1 MKRFS
6 FLPVRGTMNRCSA
19 AVLCAAFFFAVLP
32 SSATDLPA
40 VTPVLMPDFPSC
52 PAIWINGGSSVR
64 SSFGKEKVAD
74 SFSGTILRK
83 LSTKP
88 ETGVF
93 SATYV
98 FSVAQEGLYDFFAA
112 LTTQKQPY
120 TSPVDFRFDSGPWGE
135 VPASSRDVVW
145 GISNA
150 VSWHSLGRR
159 KMTAGKHTLEFRIT
173 RRSALGTWSFM
184 CDGIAGFRSGQTGR
198 IWNAQ
203 LCSPFAPGKKLSVG
217 FRYEGRPFPGTVRL
231 TFAGESVVSL
241 GTLFRPG
248 ENRVEL
254 EIPGILPRGDYR
266 VDFLP
271 LGAAGDT
278 QSIPAAYAPPVRRR
292 LPPRL
297 LSVRLQKDRYALRF
311 SGGEAHPVLALLFVQ
326 GKMYAAS
333 LLSSSEGVLPEGIVK
348 FAKGRRTEIRFQPV
362 PAVSGNWIV
371 RQLELPGVP
380 AALPK
385 PVNYGVF
392 SDCDKIAHF
401 WYMNHAYEYIFDGR
415 RYFPVGGMW
424 CPDTLNSRDSEIR
437 GIAARLERDRKIIRA
452 IRKAGLDDVYLNLS
466 SNAPLWVRQKF
477 IDMLEEEGIHYGYQL
492 AGGGGG
498 VVPAFFITRDDP
510 GAKGNY
516 RALSRGVYSG
526 GRVTAQFPLEQ
537 KLAGLLVVDPANPEK
552 GGELIAFSDIVGRDL
567 RSGIIDLEKAQ
578 DFGKLRRIVFPV
590 GGKYREG
597 GQVILIPFLE
607 AKVHHVD
614 LWNPEV
620 FRKWKNRVS
629 WIGAIRWGKH
639 LRAFIDPI
647 ANETNMVN
655 GTENLRQF
663 TPGFN
668 KAFGGYLKRRYGSLE
683 KLKKEWGADLKSFE
697 EASRLIPLR
706 LEDTLWLADPATGRV
721 VRGELDSFFWI
732 DYQEALRETYADLAD
747 QAAGYLKS
755 LVNVPVV
762 FKSVGVIGEKMSISR
777 GYLGADGVGFETYLN
792 QGIHPGEA
800 AGGAA
805 RAEAEASSHTV
816 WKVGTEI
823 GNSAEVGN
831 GGVKFFRSE
840 SELRTMARK
849 LLRLG
854 VSGFYFF
861 GFDLKPGNLW
871 NNHNYHD
878 FPEGLAWAA
887 GIERDFVSPGVPPVV
902 PTPANYVFPGGFSW
916 WWWTTR
922 YKALFGYE
930 QNLIPLSARLGK
942 ESPAWFSS
950 TNVLPAEFDAVL
962 INCPRPPFSRYYAKE
977 IGRAVASGKTVY
989 YVGFR
994 SDPGAI
1000 PELDRFFTSDWI
1012 AFADGSRAQVLRPV
1026 GGARVLAAGKG
1037 KAWALR
1043 AGNLI
1048 IVSRIPDELPRNNA
1062 DSFLRYLTEIVS
1074 AEKP

>member
-1 MKRFS
+1 MKDFS
-6 FLPVRGTMNRCSA
+6 LLSDCSGKNLQLFVLAVVVMFFSMFSLSA
-19 AVLCAAFFFAVLP
+19 AEPPAAV
-32 SSATDLPA
+32 PA
-40 VTPVLMPDFPSC
+40 LMPEFPTY
-52 PAIWINGGSSVR
+52 PAIWINGGSPVR
-64 SSFGKEKVAD
+64 SSIGKEKVPD

-88 ETGVF
+88 ETGTF
-93 SATYV
+93 SARYE
-98 FSVAQEGLYDFFAA
+98 FSVAQEDEYEFFAA

-120 TSPVDFRFDSGPWGE
+120 TSPVDFRFDLDSWRE
-135 VPASSRDVVW
+135 VPASSKEIVW
-145 GISNA
+145 GISKA

-159 KMTAGKHTLEFRIT
+159 KMTQGKHSLEFRIS
-173 RRSALGTWSFM
+173 RRSSLGTWSFM
-184 CDGIAGFRSGQTGR
+184 CDGIAGFAIGQAGHIR
-198 IWNAQ
+198 DAV
-203 LCSPFAPGKKLSVG
+203 LRSPFIPGKTLSIG
-217 FRYEGRPFPGTVRL
+217 FRYEGKPVPGVVKL
-231 TFAGESVVSL
+231 TFAGESVLSS
-241 GTLFRPG
+241 GILFRPG
-248 ENRVEL
+248 KNSFAFVL
-254 EIPGILPRGDYR
+254 PAVLPRGDYK
-266 VDFLP
+266 VEFFP
-271 LGAAGDT
+271 LGSKNSR
-278 QSIPAAYAPPVRRR
+278 QSIPIAYLQPVRS

-297 LSVRLQKDRYALRF
+297 LSVRLEEDRYSLRF
-311 SGGEAHPVLALLFVQ
+311 SDGKAHPVLLLLFVQ
-326 GKMYAAS
+326 GKLYAA
-333 LLSSSEGVLPEGIVK
+333 LPVSSSEGTLPERFVELSR
-348 FAKGRRTEIRFQPV
+348 GRRTEIRFQPV

-371 RQLELPGVP
+371 RNLDFAGSPVP
-380 AALPK
+380 LPK

-392 SDCDKIAHF
+392 NDCDGVAHF

-424 CPDTLNSRDSEIR
+424 CPGTLNSRDSESR
-437 GIAARLERDRKIIRA
+437 GVAARLERDREIIRS

-466 SNAPLWVRQKF
+466 SNAPVWVRQKF

-510 GAKGNY
+510 AAKGNY

-537 KLAGLLVVDPANPEK
+537 KLAGLLVIDPGNPEK
-552 GGELIAFSDIVGRDL
+552 GVEFIAFSDIVGRDL

-590 GGKYREG
+590 GRKYPEG
-597 GQVILIPFLE
+597 GQVILIPLLE

-614 LWNPEV
+614 LWNPDV
-620 FRKWKNRVS
+620 FREWKNRVS
-629 WIGAIRWGKH
+629 WIGAMRWGKH

-663 TPGFN
+663 TPSFN
-668 KAFGGYLKRRYGSLE
+668 KAYEEYLRKRYVTLE
-683 KLKKEWGADLKSFE
+683 KLKREWRADLKSFE

-732 DYQEALRETYADLAD
+732 DYQEALRESYADLAD
-747 QAAGYLKS
+747 QAACYLKS

-762 FKSVGVIGEKMSISR
+762 FKSVGVVGEKMSISR
-777 GYLGADGVGFETYLN
+777 RYLGADGVGFETYLN

-805 RAEAEASSHTV
+805 RAEAEASSHTI

-823 GNSAEVGN
+823 GHSAEVGN

-840 SELRTMARK
+840 SELRTMAQK

-871 NNHNYHD
+871 HNHNYHD
-878 FPEGLAWAA
+878 FPDGLAWAA
-887 GIERDFVSPGVPPVV
+887 RIERDFVLPAVPPIAA
-902 PTPANYVFPGGFSW
+902 TPANYVFPGGFSW

-950 TNVLPAEFDAVL
+950 TNVLPEKFDAVL

-977 IGRAVASGKTVY
+977 IGRAVSSGKPVY

-994 SDPGAI
+994 TDPGAI
-1000 PELDRFFTSDWI
+1000 PALDRFFTGDRI
-1012 AFADGSRAQVLRPV
+1012 AFSDGSRAQVLRPV
-1026 GGARVLAAGKG
+1026 EGTRVLASEQGKV
-1037 KAWALR
+1037 WALR

-1048 IVSRIPDELPRNNA
+1048 IVSRIPDGLPRNNA
-1062 DSFLRYLTEIVS
+1062 DSFLRYLTEIIA
-1074 AEKP
+1074 AEKR